1 MKANRPLNHYFFF
14 FLSILSMS
22 VYPTKSHSRKISS
35 KEPNLTQFENMC
47 NELFPDGEPA
57 AGVLIMKE
65 DNIIFEKYFGLVTL
79 PNGTK
84 TDSNISFNIASNSKQ
99 FTSVAVLQLVSQGKI
114 SLNESVGTYFPEY
127 KDPLWQKVKVKHLL
141 SHSSGIP

>member
-1 MKANRPLNHYFFF
+1 
-14 FLSILSMS
+14 
-22 VYPTKSHSRKISS
+22 
-35 KEPNLTQFENMC
+35 MC

-65 DNIIFEKYFGLVTL
+65 DKIIFEKYFGLVTL

-99 FTSVAVLQLVSQGKI
+99 FTSVAVLQLVAKGKI

-141 SHSSGIP
+141 SHSSGIPDARGYLNRTQKIWEMKI